1 MLLVPYFSADA
12 AKEPTT
18 QIKDQIIFYFILNLF
33 LFFIYYFISFCKRNE
48 FISSCM
54 SLLSPQTAVR
64 VTKRQREKQPLPIN

>member
-33 LFFIYYFISFCKRNE
+33 LFYFLFTILFPFANE
-48 FISSCM
+48 TNLF
-54 SLLSPQTAVR
+54 PPVWVYFHR
-64 VTKRQREKQPLPIN
+64 KQQLE